1 MNSYK
6 ITIECT
12 SWNDLCY
19 NDESLENLI
28 TKFDYIKKAWLLY
41 KTYKNELKI
50 SLEFMCE
57 SANEISESQFKSFI
71 ETMRAS
77 DFYSSNDKTICLIK
91 ITDSYQIIYKY
102 HFQSLAKQKIEQR
115 IKKNK
120 SSYRTITLYD
130 KPNILALRPRF
141 KGGALM

>member
-12 SWNDLCY
+12 SLNDLCY

-28 TKFDYIKKAWLLY
+28 TKFEYIKKAWLLY

-77 DFYSSNDKTICLIK
+77 GFYSSNDKTICLIK

-102 HFQSLAKQKIEQR
+102 HFQSLAKQKIEHR

-120 SSYRTITLYD
+120 SSYRTIMLYD
-130 KPNILALRPRF
+130 KPNIF
-141 KGGALM
+141 

>member
-12 SWNDLCY
+12 SLNDLCY
-19 NDESLENLI
+19 RDESLENLI

-41 KTYKNELKI
+41 KKYKDEIKEKK

-57 SANEISESQFKSFI
+57 CANEISESQFKFFI

-77 DFYSSNDKTICLIK
+77 GFYSLNDKTICLIK
-91 ITDSYQIIYKY
+91 LTDSYQIIYKY
-102 HFQSLAKQKIEQR
+102 NFQSLTKQKIEQR

-120 SSYRTITLYD
+120 SIYRTIILYE
-130 KPNILALRPRF
+130 IRLS
-141 KGGALM
+141 

>member
-57 SANEISESQFKSFI
+57 SANEISEIQFKSFI

-77 DFYSSNDKTICLIK
+77 GFYSLNDKTICLIK

-102 HFQSLAKQKIEQR
+102 NFQSLAKQELEQR

-130 KPNILALRPRF
+130 KPNILA
-141 KGGALM
+141 

>member
-28 TKFDYIKKAWLLY
+28 TKFEYIKKAWLLY

-77 DFYSSNDKTICLIK
+77 GFYSSNDKTICLIK

-120 SSYRTITLYD
+120 SSYRTIILYD
-130 KPNILALRPRF
+130 KPNIF
-141 KGGALM
+141 

>member
-12 SWNDLCY
+12 SLNDLCY
-19 NDESLENLI
+19 KDESLENLI

-41 KTYKNELKI
+41 KKYKDEIKEKK
-50 SLEFMCE
+50 SLEFMCKC
-57 SANEISESQFKSFI
+57 ANEISESQFKFFI

-77 DFYSSNDKTICLIK
+77 DFYSLNDKTICLIK

-102 HFQSLAKQKIEQR
+102 NFQSLTKQKIEQR

-120 SSYRTITLYD
+120 SIYRTIMLYD
-130 KPNILALRPRF
+130 KPNIF
-141 KGGALM
+141 

>member
-28 TKFDYIKKAWLLY
+28 TKFEYIKKAWLLY
-41 KTYKNELKI
+41 KTYKDELKI

-77 DFYSSNDKTICLIK
+77 GFYSSNDKTICLIK

-120 SSYRTITLYD
+120 SSYRTITLTGHHHHT
-130 KPNILALRPRF
+130 ICRP
-141 KGGALM
+141 L

>member
-12 SWNDLCY
+12 SLNDLCY
-19 NDESLENLI
+19 RDESLENLI

-41 KTYKNELKI
+41 KKYKDEIKEKK

-57 SANEISESQFKSFI
+57 CANEISESQFKFFI

-77 DFYSSNDKTICLIK
+77 GFYSLNDKTICLIK

-102 HFQSLAKQKIEQR
+102 NFQSLTKQKIEQR

-120 SSYRTITLYD
+120 SIYRTIMLYD
-130 KPNILALRPRF
+130 KPNIF
-141 KGGALM
+141 

>member
-28 TKFDYIKKAWLLY
+28 TKFEYIKKAWLLY

-77 DFYSSNDKTICLIK
+77 GFYSSNDKTICLIK

-102 HFQSLAKQKIEQR
+102 HFQSLAKQKIEER

-130 KPNILALRPRF
+130 KPNFFNHSRTTYC
-141 KGGALM
+141 

>member
-12 SWNDLCY
+12 SLNDLCY

-77 DFYSSNDKTICLIK
+77 GFYSLNDKTICLIK

-102 HFQSLAKQKIEQR
+102 HFQSLAKQKIEER

-130 KPNILALRPRF
+130 KPNYFNHSRTTSC
-141 KGGALM
+141 

>member
-77 DFYSSNDKTICLIK
+77 GFYSSNDKPICLIK

-130 KPNILALRPRF
+130 KPNYFNHSRTTSC
-141 KGGALM
+141 

>member
-12 SWNDLCY
+12 SLNDLCY

-50 SLEFMCE
+50 SLEFMCD

-77 DFYSSNDKTICLIK
+77 GFYSSNDKPIYLIK

-130 KPNILALRPRF
+130 KPNIF
-141 KGGALM
+141 

>member
-12 SWNDLCY
+12 SLNDLCY
-19 NDESLENLI
+19 KDESLENLI

-41 KTYKNELKI
+41 KKYKDEIKEKK

-57 SANEISESQFKSFI
+57 CANEISESQFKIFI

-77 DFYSSNDKTICLIK
+77 GFYSLNDKTICLIK

-102 HFQSLAKQKIEQR
+102 NFQSLTKQKIEQR

-120 SSYRTITLYD
+120 SIYRTIILYE
-130 KPNILALRPRF
+130 IRLS
-141 KGGALM
+141 